1 LWPRFWQRRL
11 ALQGAGVQE
20 LRRLPQL
27 VAGLSEA
34 CVTAVRDVFSFAE
47 CILEA
52 PSLESAE
59 LAKLLNNAFRDVS
72 FAFANMAA
80 KVMSGLGLDIPATM
94 ALANTGYP
102 RNPIAMPGPG
112 VGGSCL
118 RKDTR
123 MLAGVAEA
131 LAVDAELL
139 DAARCLNDSMPQFVA
154 EQVSS
159 EAAANGL
166 APDRT
171 RVLVCGMAFKG
182 DPQTADMER
191 ESTGLRSRGCWSTG
205 ECQCASMT
213 RSCRPRQ

>member
-1 LWPRFWQRRL
+1 
-11 ALQGAGVQE
+11 
-20 LRRLPQL
+20 
-27 VAGLSEA
+27 
-34 CVTAVRDVFSFAE
+34 VTAVRDVFSFAE

-118 RKDTR
+118 
-123 MLAGVAEA
+123 
-131 LAVDAELL
+131 
-139 DAARCLNDSMPQFVA
+139 CLNDSMPQFVA

-159 EAAANGL
+159 EAATNGL